1 MRACK
6 RESARFL
13 GEQEK
18 GKDESTRENQERA
31 RERERVCV
39 CERGACVDVL
49 VQYDVI
55 MWCVAYMHARILA
68 CIAGKCEFSVSSV

>member
-18 GKDESTRENQERA
+18 GKDESTRENQEGA

-55 MWCVAYMHARILA
+55 MCSVCGVYACTNLGMHCR
-68 CIAGKCEFSVSSV
+68 EM